1 MIELRRLSTIL
12 LGLAITLIVIGI
24 ATTKWGCGG
33 LFDSCQRGQ
42 SKDAIIAILALL
54 LIGVIALTVVFILDL
69 IALCSDV
76 LIVSAG
82 YITARFIILY
92 LGTACVVTGIL
103 VYTGKF
109 DNTWS
114 YFLATVGGVFAMQ
127 VAILAIMNS
136 RCITVNT
143 ERIVI
148 RSTR

>member
-33 LFDSCQRGQ
+33 LFDSCQRGH

-127 VAILAIMNS
+127 VAILAIMSS